1 MSISALQSGLS
12 GIQQG
17 YSSMKQNAHEIANG
31 NGGKGQDIANSMVGL
46 IQDRNQV
53 AANAEVV
60 KSVDD
65 TIGSLLDVMA

>member
-1 MSISALQSGLS
+1 
-12 GIQQG
+12 
-17 YSSMKQNAHEIANG
+17 MKQNAHEIANG